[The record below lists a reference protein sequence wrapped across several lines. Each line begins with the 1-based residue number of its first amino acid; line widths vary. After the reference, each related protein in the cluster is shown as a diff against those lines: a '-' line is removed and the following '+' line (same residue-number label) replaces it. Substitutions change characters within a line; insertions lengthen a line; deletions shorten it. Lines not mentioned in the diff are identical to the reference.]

1 MRFFVFGFSLFENVV
16 IISFRRLVKIIAWQ
30 FCVAVTVTWW
40 KIQPVPLFIRSLLKS
55 LDSSFIF
62 VSFRWRVYMRRLFAY
77 VMDLAKFSNDM
88 VFVLSPLPIN
98 YCFRTSAESFRVCVC
113 VSFLFHFQVAMNGP
127 IHYDLNSFLFILV
140 SLFLSFLFRFRARKI
155 VSYFI
160 FRCAQIQTNE
170 QKRNKIAQMW
180 SDLMKNYQYVGV
192 MSCFISINDN
202 RWISHGGIHISAW
215 EWK

>member
-16 IISFRRLVKIIAWQ
+16 IISFRRLVKIMAWQ

-113 VSFLFHFQVAMNGP
+113 VCRFYFTFKLPWMGRFITISIVSFSSWCLFFFLFCFAFVHEKSSA
-127 IHYDLNSFLFILV
+127 ISFFV
-140 SLFLSFLFRFRARKI
+140 ARK
-155 VSYFI
+155 YK
-160 FRCAQIQTNE
+160 QTN
-170 QKRNKIAQMW
+170 
-180 SDLMKNYQYVGV
+180 KNP
-192 MSCFISINDN
+192 I
-202 RWISHGGIHISAW
+202 
-215 EWK
+215 K